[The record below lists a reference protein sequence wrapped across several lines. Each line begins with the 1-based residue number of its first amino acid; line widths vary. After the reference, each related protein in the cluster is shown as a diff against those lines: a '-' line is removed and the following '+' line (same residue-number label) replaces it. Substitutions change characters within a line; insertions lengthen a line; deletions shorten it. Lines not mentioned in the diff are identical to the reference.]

1 MALVNSINMVLVT
14 QARLDIAT
22 IASLLSCVYK
32 ELCSTKDFLTPL
44 VVDTLISWVTPSL
57 DKWRELVQARG
68 AKQTIQQAIS
78 VLCRSSV
85 ASYRLVFRQGRAGLV
100 GRGMGAETRFIPG
113 VKEYGRF
120 AVNKVD
126 EEENLQTIQ
135 NCVAQA

>member
-32 ELCSTKDFLTPL
+32 ELGSTKDFLTPL

-57 DKWRELVQARG
+57 DKRRELVQARG
-68 AKQTIQQAIS
+68 AKQTIQKAIS
-78 VLCRSSV
+78 VLCRTSV
-85 ASYRLVFRQGRAGLV
+85 ASYRLVFRQGRA
-100 GRGMGAETRFIPG
+100 GMGAETRFIPG